1 MKIEETLYIYLNGTI
16 YGVKDKM
23 VVCRYSYAKDSL
35 VFGSPTITAVY
46 YIDVSDNVSAI
57 PKIYLTGNNRLLFYR
72 YYGI

>member
-16 YGVKDKM
+16 YGVKNKM
-23 VVCRYSYAKDSL
+23 VVCRYSYTKDSL

-57 PKIYLTGNNRLLFYR
+57 QKIYLTGNNRLLFYR

>member
-16 YGVKDKM
+16 YCVKNKM
-23 VVCRYSYAKDSL
+23 VVCRYSYTKDSL
-35 VFGSPTITAVY
+35 VFGSPTITSVY

-57 PKIYLTGNNRLLFYR
+57 PKIYLTGNNRLLFYI

>member
-23 VVCRYSYAKDSL
+23 VVCRYSYTKDSL

-46 YIDVSDNVSAI
+46 YIYVSDNVSAI
-57 PKIYLTGNNRLLFYR
+57 PKVYLTGNNRLLFYR